1 MGLYTREHFRT
12 IITMQFLMKI
22 STEMIAGKKKRA
34 INMIEFSHCF
44 AAQSLKK
51 LPLIQLAVGG
61 QSL

>member
-22 STEMIAGKKKRA
+22 STEMIGGKKRA
-34 INMIEFSHCF
+34 INMIEFSHYF